1 MLSVK
6 NDITGIIKEVK
17 RIMDIKLKVYVLW
30 YNIVKLV
37 CKFNKE
43 EGLNSKKA

>member
-17 RIMDIKLKVYVLW
+17 RIVNIKLKAYVLW

-37 CKFNKE
+37 CKLNKE

>member
-6 NDITGIIKEVK
+6 SDITGIIKEVK
-17 RIMDIKLKVYVLW
+17 RIMDIKLKAYVLL

-37 CKFNKE
+37 CKLNKE
-43 EGLNSKKA
+43 AGLNIKKA